1 MLTGNLLKKKYDTL
15 FSPQGI
21 SHISDWLL
29 FKFHNKKKYVPNK
42 FEDQN
47 VNQYIC

>member
-29 FKFHNKKKYVPNK
+29 LKFHNKKKYVTNK